1 MTRDTHRL
9 ILLFSLLAA
18 LFLTIYASLFIGSA
32 KHVNPLVM
40 EYRYTRVIEVV
51 LAGLVLGV
59 SGVYLQSSLRN
70 PLVDHYILGIGSG
83 ALFSVYIFILF
94 SSIYYLILPFVAIVG
109 GLTALFLTI
118 TIAEIIGGSDISYVL
133 AGIGVNSLFA
143 GLAHLLSYLILVK
156 NPYALYLL
164 AGGFTLASPD
174 YKIPLIISAIIVL
187 ATYPFLAKPLNALL
201 LGDELV
207 YQIGYNPRYYR
218 LLAIITAGM
227 FSSVI
232 VSYFGLIGFIGL
244 VSPHISRFLLRTGDN
259 RFVIPLSGIVSALLL
274 LITDDLAR
282 SVFVNIGIG
291 EVPAG
296 SIVAV
301 IGAPFFLF
309 LILSRYR
316 GVLH

>member
-1 MTRDTHRL
+1 M
-9 ILLFSLLAA
+9 
-18 LFLTIYASLFIGSA
+18 
-32 KHVNPLVM
+32 
-40 EYRYTRVIEVV
+40 
-51 LAGLVLGV
+51 
-59 SGVYLQSSLRN
+59 
-70 PLVDHYILGIGSG
+70 
-83 ALFSVYIFILF
+83 
-94 SSIYYLILPFVAIVG
+94 
-109 GLTALFLTI
+109 
-118 TIAEIIGGSDISYVL
+118 
-133 AGIGVNSLFA
+133 
-143 GLAHLLSYLILVK
+143 
-156 NPYALYLL
+156 
-164 AGGFTLASPD
+164 
-174 YKIPLIISAIIVL
+174 
-187 ATYPFLAKPLNALL
+187 NALL

-207 YQIGYNPRYYR
+207 YQIGYNPRHYR

>member
-1 MTRDTHRL
+1 MIKNANRIIVLFSFLVLL
-9 ILLFSLLAA
+9 ILTAY
-18 LFLTIYASLFIGSA
+18 ISLFIGSA
-32 KHVNPLVM
+32 NQVNPLVM
-40 EYRYTRVIEVV
+40 KYRYTRVIEVV
-51 LAGLVLGV
+51 FAGLVLGV
-59 SGVYLQSSLRN
+59 SGAYLQSALRN

-83 ALFSVYIFILF
+83 ALFSVYIFVLF
-94 SSIYYLILPFVAIVG
+94 SSIYYVVLPFVAVVG

-133 AGIGVNSLFA
+133 AGIGINSLFA
-143 GLAHLLSYLILVK
+143 GLAHLLSFLILVK

-174 YKIPLIISAIIVL
+174 YEIPLFISTVIVL
-187 ATYPFLAKPLNALL
+187 VVYPFLAKPLNALL

-218 LLAIITAGM
+218 LLAIITAGI

-259 RFVIPLSGIVSALLL
+259 RFIIPLSGIVSALLL

-316 GVLH
+316 GALH

>member
-1 MTRDTHRL
+1 MIKNAHRIITL
-9 ILLFSLLAA
+9 FTFLAILL
-18 LFLTIYASLFIGSA
+18 LTTYISLFIGSA
-32 KHVNPLVM
+32 NQVNPLVM
-40 EYRYTRVIEVV
+40 KYRYTRVIEVV
-51 LAGLVLGV
+51 LAGLILGV
-59 SGVYLQSSLRN
+59 SGAYLQSALRN

-83 ALFSVYIFILF
+83 ALFSVYVFILF
-94 SSIYYLILPFVAIVG
+94 SSIYYVVLPFIAVVG

-133 AGIGVNSLFA
+133 AGIGINSLFA
-143 GLAHLLSYLILVK
+143 GLAHLLSFLILVK

-174 YKIPLIISAIIVL
+174 YGIPLLISAIIVF

-218 LLAIITAGM
+218 LLAIIIAGI

-259 RFVIPLSGIVSALLL
+259 RFIIPLSGIVSALLL

-301 IGAPFFLF
+301 IGAPFFVF

-316 GVLH
+316 GALH